1 MFRECDGAWVERDDN
16 RGIFL
21 GYSMGELDF
30 LDSSS
35 VSERVIGALAGARE
49 VWPCLKRPGLD

>member
-1 MFRECDGAWVERDDN
+1 MFRERGGACVDMEDN

-21 GYSMGELDF
+21 GFSMGELDF
-30 LDSSS
+30 LDSSP

-49 VWPCLKRPGLD
+49 V